1 MLKTKLSYEEL
12 LKEVEKLEK
21 NLEEAN
27 QVGLALAELEKRH
40 TFVLKD
46 LDNIT
51 RETYAIRSIVNMPQ
65 LYLDDKLNIVGYSS
79 DFMLLTDK
87 VIKYAMNRKNIR
99 ELLSKSE
106 FEKLKKHLEKIKALE
121 DLPYEKGEQWQLR
134 YQGPKMSE
142 VIGTD
147 WIVYRDYGKKKSEAH
162 HWRIVKKHG
171 KSKIFHDPHVL
182 DNLDC
187 CLLTSEE
194 YGGADEDVKLVYKIK
209 TSKNAENIR
218 DLSVFISATS
228 GREAIIPDMNG
239 YTICV
244 GSNYNSLGRIQKQGA
259 DVVSR
264 PEVLDPDTEYQLVVE
279 RTGGRISRRLFNLD
293 TDEEMPLLEFID
305 YRSIYDSQGY
315 IGLYTYCGEAEF
327 YDIEI
332 YTRKSHFDIE
342 QFRIPPNLEIGI
354 GDENL
359 VGKIFGIRYAK
370 NEILGKTR
378 HMLILEDIT
387 QRKKDEEALR
397 ENEEKYRKLF
407 EEGRVARSIT
417 TPDGRF
423 LDVNPEMLNLFGH
436 TKQEILALNAKEL
449 YVEPRDRDTYIN
461 VLQKQTFV
469 RDYDLKFKK
478 KDGTPM
484 DCQVTSSLHIDK
496 NGNII
501 GIQGSIHDITE
512 RKRIEARLK
521 ESQRM
526 EVIGRLAS
534 GVAHEVRNPLNAILA
549 ISEALVQEIGDNPE
563 YKPYLDHIRTQV
575 DRLST
580 LMKDLL
586 DLGKPLQKKAF
597 VRNSI
602 KEICTGAIELWRQS
616 STSGQRNISLPD
628 DSLPGNPEVLGD
640 SAKLKQ
646 VIFNLLENAAQH
658 SPEDSEITVGITKS
672 DAKSVSILVRDEG
685 SGVPADIV
693 EEVFKPFFT
702 TRSRGSGLGL
712 SIVQNIIELHGGA
725 IALKNND
732 PPPGLTVEVVL
743 PVCEAKE

>member
-1 MLKTKLSYEEL
+1 MLKTKPSYDDL
-12 LKEVEKLEK
+12 INQVEMLEKKLEETDQLK
-21 NLEEAN
+21 
-27 QVGLALAELEKRH
+27 LALAELEKH
-40 TFVLKD
+40 YTFVLKD
-46 LDNIT
+46 LDNTT

-79 DFMLLTDK
+79 DFLLLTDK
-87 VIKYAMNRKNIR
+87 VIKYAMNRENIR
-99 ELLSKSE
+99 ELLSESE

-121 DLPYEKGEQWQLR
+121 NLPYEKGEKWRLR

-142 VIGTD
+142 VIGRD
-147 WIVYRDYGKKKSEAH
+147 WVVYRDYGKKKSEAH
-162 HWRIVKKHG
+162 HWRIVKKQG
-171 KSKIFHDPHVL
+171 KTRIFHDPHIL

-187 CLLTSEE
+187 CLMTAQE

-218 DLSVFISATS
+218 DLSAFISATS

-264 PEVLDPDTEYQLVVE
+264 PEVLDPDTEYKLVVE
-279 RTGGRISRRLFNLD
+279 RTGGRITRRLFNLD
-293 TDEEMPLLEFID
+293 TGEEMPLLGFID
-305 YRSIYDSQGY
+305 YRSIYDTQGY

-327 YDIEI
+327 YNIEI

-342 QFRIPPNLEIGI
+342 QFRIPLNLEIGI
-354 GDENL
+354 IDRNL
-359 VGKIFGIRYAK
+359 KGRIFGLKYAK
-370 NEILGKTR
+370 TEIFGKTR

-397 ENEEKYRKLF
+397 ESEAKYRKLF

-417 TPDGRF
+417 TPEGRF
-423 LDVNPEMLNLFGH
+423 LDVNPEMLNLFGY
-436 TKQEILALNAKEL
+436 TKEEILSSNAKEL
-449 YVEPRDRDTYIN
+449 YVDPRDRETYIS

-469 RDYDLKFKK
+469 RDYELKFKK
-478 KDGTPM
+478 KNGTPM
-484 DCQVTSSLHIDK
+484 DCLVTSSVHTDK
-496 NGNII
+496 DGNII

-549 ISEALVQEIGDNPE
+549 ISEALVQEIGDNPD
-563 YKPYLDHIRTQV
+563 YKQYLDHIRTQV

-597 VRNSI
+597 LRNSI
-602 KEICTGAIELWRQS
+602 REICAGAIELWRQS
-616 STSGQRNISLPD
+616 STSGQRNVSLLD
-628 DSLPGNPEVLGD
+628 DRLPGNPQVLGD

-646 VIFNLLENAAQH
+646 VIINLLENAAQH
-658 SPEDSEITVGITKS
+658 SPEDSEITVSITRS
-672 DAKSVSILVRDEG
+672 NEKSVGILVRDQG
-685 SGVPADIV
+685 TGIPPDIMK
-693 EEVFKPFFT
+693 EVFKPFFT

-712 SIVQNIIELHGGA
+712 SIVQNIIEIHGGA
-725 IALKNND
+725 VALKNSD
-732 PPPGLTVEVVL
+732 PPTGLTVEVTL
-743 PVCEAKE
+743 PICEAKE

>member
-1 MLKTKLSYEEL
+1 MLEIKLSYEDL
-12 LKEVEKLEK
+12 LKKINQLEK
-21 NLEEAN
+21 KLDKASQAE
-27 QVGLALAELEKRH
+27 LALAELEKRY

-46 LDNIT
+46 LDNTT
-51 RETYAIRSIVNMPQ
+51 RETYAIRSVVNMPQ
-65 LYLDDKLNIVGYSS
+65 LYLDQNLNIVGYSS
-79 DFMLLTDK
+79 DFLLLTDK
-87 VIKYAMNRKNIR
+87 VIKYAMNRENIR
-99 ELLSKSE
+99 QLLNETE
-106 FEKLKKHLEKIKALE
+106 FERLKLHLEKIKALE
-121 DLPYEKGEQWQLR
+121 DLPYEKGEKWRLR
-134 YQGPKMSE
+134 YQGPKTPE
-142 VIGTD
+142 VIGTN

-162 HWRIVKKHG
+162 NWRIAKKDG
-171 KSKIFHDPHVL
+171 KLKIIHDPHVQ

-187 CLLTSEE
+187 CLMTSEE

-209 TSKNAENIR
+209 TSKNADNIR
-218 DLSVFISATS
+218 DMSSFICATS

-279 RTGGRISRRLFNLD
+279 RTGGRITRRLFNLD
-293 TDEEMPLLEFID
+293 TGKEMPLLEFID

-315 IGLYTYCGEAEF
+315 IGFYTYCGEAEF

-342 QFRIPPNLEIGI
+342 QFRIPLNLEIGI
-354 GDENL
+354 RDEKL
-359 VGKIFGIRYAK
+359 AGKIFGIRYAK
-370 NEILGKTR
+370 NEILGKAR

-387 QRKKDEEALR
+387 RRKKDEEALR
-397 ENEEKYRKLF
+397 ESEEKYRKLF

-417 TPDGRF
+417 TPEGRF
-423 LDVNPEMLNLFGH
+423 LDVNPEMLNLFGYS
-436 TKQEILALNAKEL
+436 KEQILALDAKEL
-449 YVEPRDRDTYIN
+449 YVDPRDRETYISI
-461 VLQKQTFV
+461 LQKQTFV
-469 RDYDLKFKK
+469 RDYEIEFKK

-484 DCQVTSSLHIDK
+484 DCLVTSSVHTDK

-549 ISEALVQEIGDNPE
+549 ISEALVQEIGDNPD

-586 DLGKPLQKKAF
+586 DLGKPIQEKAF

-602 KEICTGAIELWRQS
+602 REICAGAIELWRQS
-616 STSGQRNISLPD
+616 STSGQRNVRLLED
-628 DSLPGNPEVLGD
+628 DLQGDPEVLGD

-658 SPEDSEITVGITKS
+658 SAEDSEITISINRSNEKS
-672 DAKSVSILVRDEG
+672 ANILVRDQG
-685 SGVPADIV
+685 PGITHDIMQ
-693 EEVFKPFFT
+693 EVFKPFFT

-712 SIVQNIIELHGGA
+712 SIVQNIVELHGGG
-725 IALKNND
+725 IGLKNND
-732 PPPGLTVEVVL
+732 PPPGLTVEVAL
-743 PVCEAKE
+743 PVCEAKQ